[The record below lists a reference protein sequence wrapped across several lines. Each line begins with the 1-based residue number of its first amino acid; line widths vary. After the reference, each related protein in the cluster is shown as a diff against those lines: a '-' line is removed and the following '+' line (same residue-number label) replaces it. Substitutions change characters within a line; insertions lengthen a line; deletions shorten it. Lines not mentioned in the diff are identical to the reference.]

1 MANITQ
7 VLQRRK
13 LVKAIVTGVLTATLL
28 IVVGAYWLRRGHEE
42 KPLRP
47 PSLPREV
54 HQQLSGYTFTR
65 SDEGRQIF
73 SIHAARTVAF
83 KQGGTTVLEE
93 VYVEVFGRS
102 GNRRDVL
109 RTRRCDYNAQS
120 GDFFSSGKVQIELN
134 APPPGQTAGSRAGR
148 PPVMLETSQLYF
160 RQQGSRVESD
170 EPVRFRVG
178 ALSGSARGMSYAT
191 REDWLELKSD
201 VAAEFQPATAEQLPL
216 RLTASRARYDKGKD
230 EVMLAGLVEFTQ
242 GARRVTAASGL
253 VTLDARNRVTRA
265 VLEDGV
271 RAAEATE
278 NTQLEG
284 AAQRL
289 IGHFDPAS
297 GELRSLVAEG
307 DVQGES
313 RHDGSVARL
322 AAQKVEVSFAGE
334 RPVAQQ
340 GTASG
345 NVRIMHEALAV
356 RDRSAAQKAPKGAPA
371 LERKELTARA
381 LHFNFQ
387 PAGQSLKDAET
398 AGPGRLVLVPAE
410 PNAGERI
417 ITAGQFLMDFDV
429 QGRLA
434 ALRGVGGTKI
444 DFQPAKNAPPGTL
457 AQETSA
463 ERLVATLDPAT
474 ETLRSVEQTGGFEFR
489 EGDRRA
495 TAERAT
501 YQEPTELLTL
511 EGSPRVWDPEMRILA
526 EKVLIDVH
534 ADTAEGVG
542 KVRSTHL
549 GSNGESGPTSVLADR
564 VVAQRRG
571 QTVHYEG
578 HVRAWRGTDVVES
591 ASLDVFRT
599 ERRVRSGTRVLT
611 SHLQP
616 AALVEGNNSQSGKR
630 ETKPVTIR
638 ADRLEYFDQGR
649 KASYRGNVRLQTE
662 NTTLEA
668 DRLDAYF
675 SNLPTA
681 AAVELE
687 RAVADGG
694 VKVTQ
699 PERRATGHHA
709 EYFAAE
715 GKIVMSGGPPSLYD
729 AEKGSTTGQRLTFYI
744 RDDRLLV
751 DGGDES
757 PTISRH
763 RIAQ

>member
-1 MANITQ
+1 VVNITQ

-13 LVKAIVTGVLTATLL
+13 LVNAIVTGVLTATLL
-28 IVVGAYWLRRGHEE
+28 IVVGAYWLRRGREE
-42 KPLRP
+42 KPPHP
-47 PSLPREV
+47 PTLPQEV

-102 GNRRDVL
+102 GKRRDVL
-109 RTRRCDYNAQS
+109 RTRRCDYNPQS

-134 APPPGQTAGSRAGR
+134 APPPGRTAGSRGER
-148 PPVMLETSQLYF
+148 PPIMLETSQLYF
-160 RQQGSRVESD
+160 RQRGSRVESD

-178 ALSGSARGMSYAT
+178 ALSGSARGLSYAT
-191 REDWLELKSD
+191 REEWLELKSD
-201 VAAEFQPATAEQLPL
+201 VAAEFQPGAAGQLPL
-216 RLTASRARYDKGKD
+216 RLTASRARYDKEKG
-230 EVMLAGLVEFTQ
+230 EVMLTEPVEFTQ

-253 VTLDARNRVTRA
+253 VTLDGRNRVTRA
-265 VLEDGV
+265 VLEGGV
-271 RAAEATE
+271 HVAEAAENA
-278 NTQLEG
+278 QLEG
-284 AAQRL
+284 IAHRL
-289 IGHFDPAS
+289 IGQFDPAS

-334 RPVAQQ
+334 SPVAQQ

-345 NVRIMHEALAV
+345 NVRITHEAFAAPA
-356 RDRSAAQKAPKGAPA
+356 RSAAQKAPNGAPP
-371 LERKELTARA
+371 LQRKELTAPA
-381 LHFNFQ
+381 LRFSFQ

-398 AGPGRLVLVPAE
+398 AGPGRLVLMPAE
-410 PNAGERI
+410 SDAGERI

-434 ALRGVGGTKI
+434 VLRGVEGTKI
-444 DFQPAKNAPPGTL
+444 DFQPAKNAPSGTL

-463 ERLVATLDPAT
+463 DRLVATIDPAT
-474 ETLRSVEQTGGFEFR
+474 ETLRNVEQTGGFEFR

-495 TAERAT
+495 TAEQAT
-501 YQEPTELLTL
+501 YQEPNELLTL
-511 EGSPRVWDPEMRILA
+511 QGSPRIWDPEMRILA
-526 EKVLIDVH
+526 DKVLIDVR

-542 KVRSTHL
+542 RVRSTHL
-549 GSNGESGPTSVLADR
+549 GSNGDSEPTSVLADR
-564 VVAQRRG
+564 VVAQRRS

-591 ASLDVFRT
+591 ASLDVFRA

-616 AALVEGNNSQSGKR
+616 AALVGEGNSQSGSH

-638 ADRLEYFDQGR
+638 ADHLEYFDQGR

-681 AAVELE
+681 GVELE

-699 PERRATGHHA
+699 PERRASGQHA
-709 EYFAAE
+709 EYFAAQ